1 MIWGVGPPHL
11 RWHFSAHQFHF
22 MPLFVNFSQQRPFML
37 FLHLCSKAFK
47 MGKNVWRNEEIFA
60 QEIVEFLL
68 GIDFYDS
75 FRSFWMF
82 STLSEGSFSLNYH
95 FFLLRKALRYSN
107 YDYSKV
113 FGLKNADRLVTIN
126 WAAES
131 LTYNIN
137 FENISMGNTVPSC
150 CSEGPERHISD
161 LISLTLKPF
170 KCSSQL
176 SFDPFG
182 SICRDENGGSW
193 QMS

>member
-1 MIWGVGPPHL
+1 
-11 RWHFSAHQFHF
+11 
-22 MPLFVNFSQQRPFML
+22 
-37 FLHLCSKAFK
+37 

-126 WAAES
+126 
-131 LTYNIN
+131 
-137 FENISMGNTVPSC
+137 
-150 CSEGPERHISD
+150 
-161 LISLTLKPF
+161 
-170 KCSSQL
+170 
-176 SFDPFG
+176 
-182 SICRDENGGSW
+182 
-193 QMS
+193 